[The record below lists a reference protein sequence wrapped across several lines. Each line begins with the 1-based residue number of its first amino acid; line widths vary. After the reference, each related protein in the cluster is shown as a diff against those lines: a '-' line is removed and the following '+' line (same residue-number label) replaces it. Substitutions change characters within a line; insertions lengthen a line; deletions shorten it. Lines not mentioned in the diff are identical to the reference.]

1 MPQTPVPQRPSQVS
15 QAAILASLQTVLQS
29 KTFSRSPTLR
39 QALEFVVRSSLAS
52 PTEPIKEYSVA
63 TEAFGRGTDFDPKT
77 DNVVRVQMHR
87 LREKLDE
94 FYLREGQGEQI
105 RMLIPRGQYNPEYV
119 RTPLETQASATPLPQ
134 APALSAKLNNRRMR
148 ALQIVAV
155 VLLLS
160 NVVLA
165 MKLLVNTGRNRSA
178 ALGRPLH
185 PLWAPFLSPE
195 SEPLIV
201 YANPA
206 FWVDKRGN
214 LYRYSA
220 PDVLSMA
227 MGTRVPSLNSQNALL
242 DVGTESGPFYY
253 FDSYTGTGELVAA
266 SGIARFLALHGQSFV
281 IERSRLVSDAEIMR
295 NNVIFLGGNKEDR
308 LFRKLPLQQ
317 ELVFRPPLQ
326 NDYPVGSYIEDMN
339 PPAGHPATYHLQLD
353 PSTGAIEVEYGLI
366 SVLPNVSTGH
376 YVLDL
381 GGLTTLGTQAAA
393 DFVTSQRDMALL
405 ESMRTSPSNP
415 KSDSSFFQALLE
427 ISVRDGVP
435 LKAKCLLVRELH
447 PLTH

>member
-1 MPQTPVPQRPSQVS
+1 MPETSVPPHIPQEE
-15 QAAILASLQTVLQS
+15 ILTSLQKVLQS
-29 KTFSRSPTLR
+29 RTFSRSSTLR
-39 QALEFVVRSSLAS
+39 QALQFVVKSSIAS
-52 PTEPIKEYSVA
+52 PTESIKEYNVA

-94 FYLREGQGEQI
+94 FYLGEGQGEQVRI
-105 RMLIPRGQYNPEYV
+105 LIPRGKYNPEYV
-119 RTPLETQASATPLPQ
+119 RSSPDTEPPGTHLHQGPAS
-134 APALSAKLNNRRMR
+134 SAKANNRRLR
-148 ALQIVAV
+148 ALWILVGVLVISNAFLAV
-155 VLLLS
+155 GLFVS
-160 NVVLA
+160 RRA
-165 MKLLVNTGRNRSA
+165 RRPA
-178 ALGRPLH
+178 ALAGPLRS
-185 PLWAPFLSPE
+185 LWEPFLSPD
-195 SEPLIV
+195 SQPLIV

-206 FWVDKRGN
+206 FWVDRRGN

-227 MGTRVPSLNSQNALL
+227 MGTRVPSLNNQNSLMDA
-242 DVGTESGPFYY
+242 GTENGPFYY

-266 SGIARFLALHGQSFV
+266 SGIARFLALHGETFV

-308 LFRKLPLQQ
+308 LLRKLPLQQ
-317 ELVFRPPLQ
+317 ELIFKPPPQ
-326 NDYPVGSYIEDMN
+326 NDYPVGSYIEDTN
-339 PPAGHPATYHLQLD
+339 PPAGHPSTYHLQLD
-353 PSTGAIEVEYGLI
+353 PSSGAIEVEYGLI

-393 DFVTSQRDMALL
+393 DFVTSGRDVALL
-405 ESMRTSPSNP
+405 EDMRASAGNP
-415 KSDSSFFQALLE
+415 KAHSAFFQALLE

-435 LKAKCLLVRELH
+435 LEAKCLFVRELNQ
-447 PLTH
+447 LTE